1 MREPYAIESEY
12 VALDSGDPVYAV
24 GQSVPIRAR
33 IRDSAGEPATLPQIE
48 AHIKK
53 GESIVAT
60 LTLALEADLPGTYRG
75 QANGLAPG
83 DYDVSLVL
91 PGFSADATNVSTMFR
106 ILEPPNSELQNVTR
120 NDSLLTQIASLSGGK
135 YVHENQIDELW
146 EAMKLRHNSK
156 LVESDQLLWQSYW
169 WFIPVVLIIAVEW
182 WLRKKAGLI

>member
-1 MREPYAIESEY
+1 
-12 VALDSGDPVYAV
+12 
-24 GQSVPIRAR
+24 
-33 IRDSAGEPATLPQIE
+33 
-48 AHIKK
+48 
-53 GESIVAT
+53 
-60 LTLALEADLPGTYRG
+60 
-75 QANGLAPG
+75 
-83 DYDVSLVL
+83 
-91 PGFSADATNVSTMFR
+91 MFR